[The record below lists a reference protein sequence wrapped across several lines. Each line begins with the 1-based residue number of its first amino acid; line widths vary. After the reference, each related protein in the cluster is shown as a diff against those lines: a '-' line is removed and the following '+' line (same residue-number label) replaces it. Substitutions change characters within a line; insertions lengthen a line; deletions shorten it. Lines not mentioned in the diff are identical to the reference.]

1 MRVDMLVL
9 LLACVPSATDPST
22 PLSGWT
28 DDQGRV
34 VVHRGMNVASTAKS
48 TADHLP
54 GFDDAAYDLL
64 PAHGITLA
72 RYLVFWEAIE
82 PVEGQ
87 YDDAYLD
94 AVAAD
99 IQRLRDRNVAVMLDF
114 HQDVYGEGF
123 GFTGFPGWTC
133 DQAQYDTFTLNTE
146 SWFLNYLAPEV
157 QYCFD
162 QFWASPALQD
172 AYAAMATHAAER
184 LGDEVIGYD
193 TMNEPYWGTSGQ
205 EELELGA
212 FGGFQAHVT
221 AALRVADPD
230 AWIALE
236 PLAYTN
242 LTGETYLPFPED
254 DHLLYAPHFYPSY
267 AESGEGW
274 DGDFS
279 EEAPWLDGLADA
291 ADERGAGLWLGE
303 FGIFSDNGNEAQYVQ
318 SVLDTIELRGGS
330 TSYWA
335 FDPGQI
341 FDGVTNAP
349 GELFSAWQ
357 RPFFHA
363 IPGRVLS
370 NDGTSLTYA
379 PTMPGVPLEV
389 VVPEGAC
396 VTLTISAQPS
406 MVGMGEVTATGRV
419 QLIGDAVGEQTV
431 TLECGR

>member
-1 MRVDMLVL
+1 MLVL
-9 LLACVPSATDPST
+9 LLACHSAATDPTT
-22 PLSGWT
+22 PLPGWT
-28 DDQGRV
+28 DDQGRIV
-34 VVHRGMNVASTAKS
+34 LHRGMNVASTSKS

-82 PVEGQ
+82 PVQGQ

-94 AVAAD
+94 AVALD
-99 IQRLRDRNVAVMLDF
+99 IQRLRDRGIDVMLDF

-123 GFTGFPGWTC
+123 GFTGFPDWTC
-133 DQAQYDTFTLNTE
+133 DQAQYDSFTLNTTA
-146 SWFLNYLAPEV
+146 WGLNYLAPEV
-157 QYCFD
+157 EYCFD
-162 QFWASPALQD
+162 NFWASQPLQD
-172 AYAAMATHAAER
+172 AYAAMATHAAQR

-193 TMNEPYWGTSGQ
+193 TMNEPYWGTSAQ
-205 EELELGA
+205 EELETGA
-212 FGGFQAHVT
+212 FGDFQANVT
-221 AALRVADPD
+221 AALREADPD

-242 LTGETYLPFPED
+242 LTGETYLPFPD
-254 DHLLYAPHFYPSY
+254 DDKLLYAPHFYPSY

-274 DGDFS
+274 GGDFTK
-279 EEAPWLDGLADA
+279 EAAWLNGLADA
-291 ADERGAGLWLGE
+291 ADERGVGLWLGE
-303 FGIFSDNGNEAQYVQ
+303 FGIFSDNGNEAEYVQ
-318 SVLDTIELRGGS
+318 DVIDTLEPRQAS

-341 FDGVTNAP
+341 FDGATNEAAP
-349 GELFSAWQ
+349 LFSAWE

-370 NDGTSLTYA
+370 DDGTSLTYA

-396 VTLTISAQPS
+396 ATLTISAQPS
-406 MVGMGEVTATGRV
+406 MVGMGVVTTTGRV

-431 TLECGR
+431 TLACEP